1 MNTHFEF
8 DSDTEAESKL
18 NEINSA
24 QDFNVKTRG
33 KTRHF
38 DTAKINTSK
47 PYCTIIEMEG
57 RYYIIADS
65 FTSQFITDRQ
75 PVELPQKEVEI

>member
-1 MNTHFEF
+1 MTHFEF
-8 DSDTEAESKL
+8 ETIGEAESKL

-24 QDFNVKTRG
+24 QNFNVKKRG
-33 KTRHF
+33 KSQHI

-47 PYCTIIEMEG
+47 PYCTIIEREG
-57 RYYIIADS
+57 KHYIIADS

-75 PVELPQKEVEI
+75 PVELPQNEVEP